1 MPKIS
6 ATNSK
11 GLFITY
17 FIKIAL
23 STVLSIAVI
32 NSAASLIFLKMD
44 IDLSAGKYVGIAAA
58 VITSVIVSLI
68 STTGF
73 KNNFL
78 LLSAISVIPLALFIF
93 VNMLINHTDSTIC
106 IIKLVCVFASAI
118 IVSFIKSAKKRWK
131 YEGKGR

>member
-32 NSAASLIFLKMD
+32 NSAVSLIFLKMD
-44 IDLSAGKYVGIAAA
+44 IDLSSGKYVGIAAA

-118 IVSFIKSAKKRWK
+118 IVSFIKSAKKR
-131 YEGKGR
+131 

>member
-118 IVSFIKSAKKRWK
+118 IVSFIKSAKKR
-131 YEGKGR
+131 

>member
-118 IVSFIKSAKKRWK
+118 TVSFIKSAKKR
-131 YEGKGR
+131 

>member
-32 NSAASLIFLKMD
+32 NSAVSLIFLKMD
-44 IDLSAGKYVGIAAA
+44 IDLSSGKYVGIAAA

-118 IVSFIKSAKKRWK
+118 TVSFIKSAKKR
-131 YEGKGR
+131 